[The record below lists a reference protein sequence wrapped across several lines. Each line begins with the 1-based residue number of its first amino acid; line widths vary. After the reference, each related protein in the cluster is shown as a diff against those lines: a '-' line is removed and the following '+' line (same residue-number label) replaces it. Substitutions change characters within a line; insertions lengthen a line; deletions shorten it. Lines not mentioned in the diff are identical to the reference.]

1 MEAAFVF
8 PGQGSQS
15 LGMMQG
21 YSDFP
26 VVRDTFAAA
35 SEVLRQ
41 DLWRLVNEGPAQD
54 LNQTVNT
61 QPIMLVAGVAVFR
74 AWRANGGPLPIIMA
88 GHSLAEYAALVCAEA
103 MQLADAVALVRL
115 RSQAMQDAVPSAEGA
130 IAAVLG
136 LDDEAVIEAC
146 REAAQDDVVEPA
158 NFNTPGQLVI
168 SGHKRAVDRAIE
180 IAKAKGAKRA
190 VILPMSIPAHC
201 SLMRPAA
208 QTLEPALARITISAP
223 KIAVVQNADVKSNAD
238 PAAIRDAL
246 VRQLSGPVRWS
257 QTIRALAQAG
267 AKAIVECGPGKV
279 LVGFNRRIDDS
290 LRSYALADGAA
301 IVATKAALA
310 SGS

>member
-1 MEAAFVF
+1 MQFAFVF
-8 PGQGSQS
+8 PGQGSQA

-26 VVRDTFAAA
+26 IVRETFAAA
-35 SEVLRQ
+35 SDVLRQ
-41 DLWRLVNEGPAQD
+41 DLWRLVNEGPADD

-74 AWRANGGPLPIIMA
+74 AWCAAGGPLPIVMA
-88 GHSLAEYAALVCAEA
+88 GHSLAEYAALVCAQA
-103 MQLADAVALVRL
+103 MQFADAVALVRL
-115 RSQAMQDAVPSAEGA
+115 RSQAMQDAVPNGEGA

-136 LDDEAVIEAC
+136 LDDAAVIEAC
-146 REAAQDDVVEPA
+146 REAAQGDVVEPA

-208 QTLEPALARITISAP
+208 QTLQPALARIMISA
-223 KIAVVQNADVKSNAD
+223 
-238 PAAIRDAL
+238 
-246 VRQLSGPVRWS
+246 PVRWS
-257 QTIRALAQAG
+257 QTIKTLAQAG

-279 LVGFNRRIDDS
+279 LVGFNRRIDDA

-301 IVATKAALA
+301 IVETKAALA
-310 SGS
+310 GES